1 MAGEIQEVALV
12 ARRVE
17 PWDWCG
23 VAATEIGLVS
33 ATLAHASE
41 AACVD
46 ALRAASTAARNRSR
60 GAQRL
65 HRRRLGEPSSA
76 ASGWSAHQM
85 AGNGLEQ
92 LWEYLLTGRQ
102 RLAIPL
108 DRRAGT
114 DFQQRTW
121 DILRGIPFGE
131 VQSYSWVASALEQ
144 PRATRAVGM
153 AIGANALLVFIP
165 CHRVVAARGLGGY
178 SRGLDVKRR
187 LLAHER
193 SWPRTAPLFA
203 G

>member
-1 MAGEIQEVALV
+1 MAGEVREIALA
-12 ARRVE
+12 ARRIE

-23 VAATEIGLVS
+23 VASTEVGLVS

-41 AACVD
+41 AACMD
-46 ALRAASTAARNRSR
+46 ALQAASTAARNRSR

-65 HRRRLGEPSSA
+65 HTRRLAEPSPA
-76 ASGWSAHQM
+76 ATGWSASQI
-85 AGNGLEQ
+85 AGNALEQ

-102 RLAIPL
+102 RLHIPL

-114 DFQQRTW
+114 EFQQRTW
-121 DILRGIPFGE
+121 DVLRAIPFGE
-131 VQSYSWVASALEQ
+131 VQSYGWVANEMAQ
-144 PRATRAVGM
+144 PRATRAVGT
-153 AIGANALLVFIP
+153 AIGANELLVFIP

-178 SRGLDVKRR
+178 SRGLEVKRR
-187 LLAHER
+187 LLEHER

>member
-1 MAGEIQEVALV
+1 MVGEIQEIALV
-12 ARRVE
+12 ARRIDS
-17 PWDWCG
+17 WDWCG
-23 VAATEIGLVS
+23 VAATEVGVVG
-33 ATLAHASE
+33 ATVAHASE

-65 HRRRLGEPSSA
+65 HTRRLAESSVA
-76 ASGWSAHQM
+76 AAGWSAAQI

-92 LWEYLLTGRQ
+92 LWEYLMTGRQ
-102 RLAIPL
+102 RLDIPL

-114 DFQQRTW
+114 AFQQRTW
-121 DILRGIPFGE
+121 DVLRGIPFGE
-131 VQSYSWVASALEQ
+131 VQSYRWVAGELAQ
-144 PRATRAVGM
+144 PRATRAVGT
-153 AIGANALLVFIP
+153 AIGANNLLVFIP

-178 SRGLDVKRR
+178 SRGLEVKRR

-193 SWPRTAPLFA
+193 SWPRTPPLFA

>member
-1 MAGEIQEVALV
+1 MAGEVREIALA
-12 ARRVE
+12 ARRIE

-23 VAATEIGLVS
+23 VAATEVGLVS

-46 ALRAASTAARNRSR
+46 TLRAASTAARNRSR

-65 HRRRLGEPSSA
+65 HTRRLADPSPA
-76 ASGWSAHQM
+76 AAGWSASQI
-85 AGNGLEQ
+85 AGNALEQ

-102 RLAIPL
+102 RLHIPL

-114 DFQQRTW
+114 EFQQRTW
-121 DILRGIPFGE
+121 DVLRAIPFGE
-131 VQSYSWVASALEQ
+131 VQSYGWVANEMAQ
-144 PRATRAVGM
+144 PRATRAVGT
-153 AIGANALLVFIP
+153 AIGANELLVFIP

-178 SRGLDVKRR
+178 SRGLEVKRR
-187 LLAHER
+187 LLEHER

>member
-1 MAGEIQEVALV
+1 MDEDIQEVALA

-17 PWDWCG
+17 AWEWCG
-23 VAATEIGLVS
+23 VAATEVGLVS
-33 ATLAHASE
+33 ATLSHSSE

-65 HRRRLGEPSSA
+65 HTRRLAEPSMA
-76 ASGWSAHQM
+76 AAGWSASQI

-92 LWEYLLTGRQ
+92 LWEYLVTGRQ
-102 RLAIPL
+102 RLEIPL

-114 DFQQRTW
+114 EFQQRTW
-121 DILRGIPFGE
+121 DVLRGVPFGE
-131 VQSYSWVASALEQ
+131 VQSYSWVAGELAQ
-144 PRATRAVGM
+144 PRATRAVGT

-165 CHRVVAARGLGGY
+165 CHRIVAARGLGGY